1 MKQKLAK
8 TVLIISIC
16 GAVLAGCTSQT
27 NTEMEPTASPS
38 PTAEPI
44 VTSTPSLSASAEV
57 SAPPQESPAST
68 PVSAVP
74 GEEYT
79 NLSFLTGEQ
88 QMIYHQAEKAN
99 VFLFGVPTNL
109 DHSIF
114 KRQLEDSSIEEPP
127 GYDVYENSYS
137 EFESYIY
144 SIFTSNYI
152 DSLGSRYTDKF
163 IDYNG
168 YLATNN
174 SSELIGPMVEGVG
187 RAVLDNYPDTYRL
200 ESQDDSTI
208 RFTLIFHYDH
218 NWNAVGDID
227 VFTIEYPIC
236 MVKTESGWRMEE
248 FHTTMYG

>member
-16 GAVLAGCTSQT
+16 GALLAGCTSQT
-27 NTEMEPTASPS
+27 NTGMEPTASPS

-74 GEEYT
+74 GEEYSD
-79 NLSFLTGEQ
+79 LSFLTEEQ
-88 QMIYHQAEKAN
+88 QMIYRQAEKARD
-99 VFLFGVPTNL
+99 FLFGVPTNL
-109 DHSIF
+109 EGSIF
-114 KRQLEDSSIEEPP
+114 KRWPVDSPIEEPH

-152 DSLGSRYTDKF
+152 DSLGAFYTDKF

-174 SSELIGPMVEGVG
+174 SSELMAPLVEGVWRG
-187 RAVLDNYPDTYRL
+187 VLDNYPDTYRL

-208 RFTLIFHYDH
+208 RFTLISHYDR
-218 NWNAVGDID
+218 NAVGDID

-236 MVKTESGWRMEE
+236 MVKTESGWRMDE